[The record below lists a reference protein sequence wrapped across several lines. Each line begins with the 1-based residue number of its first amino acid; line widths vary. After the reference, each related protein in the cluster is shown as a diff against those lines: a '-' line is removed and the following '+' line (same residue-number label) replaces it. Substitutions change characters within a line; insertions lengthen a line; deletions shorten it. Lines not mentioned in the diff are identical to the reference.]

1 VADIRKLNKAWA
13 EAEQRLNQAEDLLAD
28 AKRHV
33 ASAAQTCADVQAQF
47 GKLADD
53 VQAAAAAEP
62 KSALAQAAAE
72 TAAALV
78 ADRQALQAKA
88 AAILAAM
95 E

>member
-1 VADIRKLNKAWA
+1 
-13 EAEQRLNQAEDLLAD
+13 
-28 AKRHV
+28 
-33 ASAAQTCADVQAQF
+33 
-47 GKLADD
+47 
-53 VQAAAAAEP
+53 
-62 KSALAQAAAE
+62 LAQAAAE